1 MSKSPRASIIPP
13 PRTKQSWDSVVRT
26 GIAGG
31 TAGCIAKTVVA
42 PLDRVKILFQTS
54 NPNFQKYSGSWTG
67 AFRAIRD
74 INQSN
79 GLAGLFQGHS
89 ATLLRVFPYAAIN
102 RRLIQLKGKALMPTR
117 ADETNFKRF
126 FAGAFSG
133 TLSVLFTYPLELV
146 RTLRAIY
153 TEGNSHPPPSVVH
166 TSVHT
171 SGNVSSPTAMATMT
185 KSSPLFTTF
194 PISKFYR
201 GFSVTLIG
209 MVPYA
214 GTSFLVWGALRAA
227 LLPPPSSGTSGPPR
241 HRPIA
246 DLSIGAVSGA
256 IAQTV
261 SYPFEVVRRRLQVG
275 GLLRP
280 RGFVGWGE
288 TVRAIWLKQGWRG
301 FYVGL
306 SIGYIKVV
314 PMTAVSFMCWETGKR
329 PTIDIN
335 DDSLSHRRSPDHF
348 NWSNHGERY
357 PLTSQLI
364 EENKIPEFDNLYVD
378 FNGIIHNCSHPNDGD
393 VHFRLSED
401 QIFTAIFSYVDH
413 LFGKI
418 KPRKLFFMAI
428 DGVAPRAKMN
438 QQRARRF
445 RTAKDAKEAREKA
458 EKKGRSCPRKK
469 LLTATVSRLKLS
481 EQLKYF
487 VNKKI
492 SEDAN
497 WREVQVVLSVMNQ
510 TMTER
515 APLPVR
521 SRRDLIM
528 LGLLSHDP
536 HFCLLREEVKFGP
549 EKQIQ
554 GQSLTSTLPFQ
565 YDLERIIDDFVLIAV
580 FIGNDFLPHLPDLHI
595 HENALERLFEI
606 YKAVL
611 PNAGGYLNESGE
623 IHRGRLQLILDEL
636 ATWEVDVFEK
646 ETSDS
651 QWYKGKQR
659 KHQQQAAEKSKSKPL
674 TLTPSQKDLAMK
686 IQDLVHQGHQD
697 PSVRQLQLPN
707 TLPAGDRAFLNG
719 LCQELHLSVW
729 WDEFDEEGQ
738 NLVTIA
744 LPEQDE
750 DDEEADEEGYQ
761 ASMRVFKKYVT
772 AQVLHPEGFD
782 EREDDRLKAALKKWK
797 ELLQDIEKGVDQ
809 LVYRYIEGLQWVMY
823 YYYRGVASWG
833 WFYDYHYA
841 PRISDIKNIEL
852 FEFNYEL
859 GKPFKPFEQLMGV
872 LPYASHE
879 LIPEAYRELMHSEH
893 SPILDFYPENF
904 DLDMNGKKQEWE
916 AVVKVPFID
925 QKRLLSSMATL
936 EHRLTEEEKRRNTWG
951 MSIKFSWTKDVK
963 EYPSPSPGFLPILP
977 RCQCR
982 MDEFVLPTLEGGLDL
997 VKGLRDGV
1005 FLGVDALAGFPS
1017 LQTLPHSSVIQHHSV
1032 NVFNS
1037 DSKNRSV
1044 VIRVTNTFMGAKA
1057 GPIAEKMI
1065 GKRTFIGWPFL
1076 TEAQV
1081 VAVSD
1086 DLFKYERQTI
1096 GRVAKVVPTPHH
1108 GEALSRWKRTAEKIG
1123 ATYSKRFAVEIGDVD
1138 ILLHV
1143 RPLKGLKRMDD
1154 GSLVKDYAGPEA
1166 ETEQAVQMSLME
1178 VRSEDPRYI
1187 EQPAAPLEQEYPIGT
1202 NVFFLGEHTYGTPAL
1217 IKAVADQ
1224 KASLMIVYNPEER
1237 VEIDKLRALAKE
1249 NIAGSYLS
1257 ARQISSALRISGL
1270 ALSRVTSSVMVTTNG
1285 NSKVNLG
1292 LSLKFEGKSMKVLGY
1307 SRKSDHGWE
1316 FSEKAVQLIQDYK
1329 VRFGRAMYRLLDA
1342 KDITRAS
1349 DLFPNGDAENQAKAA
1364 KEWLASKGV
1373 RDLEPVSLF
1382 SEQLEK
1388 QNIANIEKYETELNT
1403 KRSSEPSSMKRVMV
1417 QGVPRQALLKPDH
1430 AVHRLQNQKFSLGD
1444 RVVMVQNTGGVPL
1457 AAKGVVVGLLPTF
1470 LDVVWDVPF
1479 INGTTLNGRCTEY
1492 RGSSVTFNSVLNLTE
1507 PQFVQST
1514 SKNRAPEPTSP
1525 TSRYAPRIGP
1535 QPAVPSRGG
1544 GSFRSASQ
1552 PSQTPVRIMSNPAR
1566 GRGWNGRQTD
1576 DRSAARVLA
1585 EPAPTTEELHQRGM
1599 RDAFHIRAGPGVSAR
1614 GRGGLG
1620 YHPHRPCRHKI
1631 TRPRCTTTQLRR
1643 IHRGFW
1649 RGEGEGL
1656 PHGGPSV
1663 NGHGHGPT
1671 VNGHGQEQGSRAE
1684 EAIEGA
1690 RKGEGRPWGSAGS
1703 AILIS
1708 FITMAVRECHI
1719 GCPDLTDCYP
1729 ISRSAIRKQQR
1740 YRVFSKLTN
1749 SYCLVSVGEA
1759 QTFTRRLR
1767 AIAMGYLSPLR
1778 PPIKNFSTSGTLCL
1792 IRSDTA
1798 GGRATLCAGNVI
1810 ACNDYVALVHP
1821 DIDRETEEIIAD
1833 VLKVEVFRQTV
1844 ADNVL
1849 VGSYCDELSSLLQIP
1864 LVAGT
1869 VNRGSDVIGAG
1880 LVANDWCAFTG
1891 FDTTAPEITVIEATF
1906 KLQGQSQ
1913 VAVIGEMRDTL
1924 IENMA

>member
-1 MSKSPRASIIPP
+1 MSKSSRASIIPP

-89 ATLLRVFPYAAIN
+89 ATLLRVFPYAAIKF
-102 RRLIQLKGKALMPTR
+102 LAYDQVHYALMPTR

-146 RTLRAIY
+146 RVRMAYQTQASSRHAFVDAVRAIY

-314 PMTAVSFMCWETGKR
+314 PMTAFFRYIS
-329 PTIDIN
+329 
-335 DDSLSHRRSPDHF
+335 
-348 NWSNHGERY
+348 ERY

-458 EKKGRSCPRKK
+458 EKKGEK
-469 LLTATVSRLKLS
+469 LPEEKAFDSNCITPGTVFMKKLS

-497 WREVQVVLSVMNQ
+497 WREVQVVLSGHEVPGEGEHKIMEYIRLSKAQPDYDPN
-510 TMTER
+510 
-515 APLPVR
+515 VR
-521 SRRDLIM
+521 HCLYGLDADLIM

-549 EKQIQ
+549 QKNKSKGSLETQSFYLLHISLLREYLDLEF
-554 GQSLTSTLPFQ
+554 QSLTSTLPFQ

-797 ELLQDIEKGVDQ
+797 EDYYKEKLEFKDIEKGVDQ

-1620 YHPHRPCRHKI
+1620 YHPPPAMPAQNNSAPVHNHPAPAHP
-1631 TRPRCTTTQLRR
+1631 PRILA
-1643 IHRGFW
+1643 RG
-1649 RGEGEGL
+1649 RGGP

-1671 VNGHGQEQGSRAE
+1671 VNGHGQEQGSR
-1684 EAIEGA
+1684 
-1690 RKGEGRPWGSAGS
+1690 GRGGPSRGRGRGRGCRGVAP
-1703 AILIS
+1703 
-1708 FITMAVRECHI
+1708 AV
-1719 GCPDLTDCYP
+1719 
-1729 ISRSAIRKQQR
+1729 
-1740 YRVFSKLTN
+1740 
-1749 SYCLVSVGEA
+1749 
-1759 QTFTRRLR
+1759 
-1767 AIAMGYLSPLR
+1767 
-1778 PPIKNFSTSGTLCL
+1778 
-1792 IRSDTA
+1792 
-1798 GGRATLCAGNVI
+1798 
-1810 ACNDYVALVHP
+1810 
-1821 DIDRETEEIIAD
+1821 
-1833 VLKVEVFRQTV
+1833 
-1844 ADNVL
+1844 
-1849 VGSYCDELSSLLQIP
+1849 
-1864 LVAGT
+1864 
-1869 VNRGSDVIGAG
+1869 
-1880 LVANDWCAFTG
+1880 
-1891 FDTTAPEITVIEATF
+1891 
-1906 KLQGQSQ
+1906 QS
-1913 VAVIGEMRDTL
+1913 
-1924 IENMA
+1924 

>member
-1 MSKSPRASIIPP
+1 MSKSSRASIIPP

-89 ATLLRVFPYAAIN
+89 ATLLRVFPYAAIKF
-102 RRLIQLKGKALMPTR
+102 LAYDQVHYALMPTR

-146 RTLRAIY
+146 RVRMAYQTQASSRHAFVDAVRAIY
-153 TEGNSHPPPSVVH
+153 TEGNVHPSPSVVH

-227 LLPPPSSGTSGPPR
+227 LLPPPSSGISGPPR

-306 SIGYIKVV
+306 SI
-314 PMTAVSFMCWETGKR
+314 
-329 PTIDIN
+329 
-335 DDSLSHRRSPDHF
+335 
-348 NWSNHGERY
+348 GERY

-458 EKKGRSCPRKK
+458 EKKGEK
-469 LLTATVSRLKLS
+469 LPEEKAFDSNCITPGTVFMKKLS

-497 WREVQVVLSVMNQ
+497 WREVQVVLSGHEVPGEGEHKIM
-510 TMTER
+510 
-515 APLPVR
+515 
-521 SRRDLIM
+521 DLETQSFY
-528 LGLLSHDP
+528 LLHIS
-536 HFCLLREEVKFGP
+536 LLREYLDLEF
-549 EKQIQ
+549 
-554 GQSLTSTLPFQ
+554 QSLTSTLPFQ

-797 ELLQDIEKGVDQ
+797 EDYYKEKLEFKDIEKGVDQ

-1620 YHPHRPCRHKI
+1620 YHPPPAMPAQNNSAPVHNHPAPAHP
-1631 TRPRCTTTQLRR
+1631 PRILA
-1643 IHRGFW
+1643 RG
-1649 RGEGEGL
+1649 RGGP

-1671 VNGHGQEQGSRAE
+1671 VNGHGQEQGSR
-1684 EAIEGA
+1684 
-1690 RKGEGRPWGSAGS
+1690 GRGGP
-1703 AILIS
+1703 
-1708 FITMAVRECHI
+1708 
-1719 GCPDLTDCYP
+1719 
-1729 ISRSAIRKQQR
+1729 SRGRGR
-1740 YRVFSKLTN
+1740 GR
-1749 SYCLVSVGEA
+1749 
-1759 QTFTRRLR
+1759 
-1767 AIAMGYLSPLR
+1767 
-1778 PPIKNFSTSGTLCL
+1778 
-1792 IRSDTA
+1792 
-1798 GGRATLCAGNVI
+1798 GGRG
-1810 ACNDYVALVHP
+1810 VAPAV
-1821 DIDRETEEIIAD
+1821 
-1833 VLKVEVFRQTV
+1833 
-1844 ADNVL
+1844 
-1849 VGSYCDELSSLLQIP
+1849 
-1864 LVAGT
+1864 
-1869 VNRGSDVIGAG
+1869 
-1880 LVANDWCAFTG
+1880 
-1891 FDTTAPEITVIEATF
+1891 
-1906 KLQGQSQ
+1906 QS
-1913 VAVIGEMRDTL
+1913 
-1924 IENMA
+1924 

>member
-1 MSKSPRASIIPP
+1 MSSRKSLIPP
-13 PRTKQSWDSVVRT
+13 PKTKQSWDNIIRT

-54 NPNFQKYSGSWTG
+54 NPNFQKYSGTWTG

-74 INQSN
+74 INQTN

-89 ATLLRVFPYAAIN
+89 ATLLRVFPYAAIKFLAYD
-102 RRLIQLKGKALMPTR
+102 RVHYALMPTR
-117 ADETNFKRF
+117 ADETNLKRF

-133 TLSVLFTYPLELV
+133 TLSVFLTYPLELIRV
-146 RTLRAIY
+146 RMAYQTQSSSRHAFVDAVRAIY
-153 TEGNSHPPPSVVH
+153 AEGKVHPPPSVVH
-166 TSVHT
+166 TSVHA
-171 SGNVSSPTAMATMT
+171 NSSSAVATMT
-185 KSSPLFTTF
+185 KASPLFTTF
-194 PISKFYR
+194 PVSKFYR

-214 GTSFLVWGALRAA
+214 GTSFLAWGALRAA
-227 LLPPPSSGTSGPPR
+227 LLPPPPSSPSSTAPK

-246 DLSIGAVSGA
+246 DLSIGASSDA
-256 IAQTV
+256 D
-261 SYPFEVVRRRLQVG
+261 Y
-275 GLLRP
+275 
-280 RGFVGWGE
+280 
-288 TVRAIWLKQGWRG
+288 
-301 FYVGL
+301 
-306 SIGYIKVV
+306 
-314 PMTAVSFMCWETGKR
+314 
-329 PTIDIN
+329 N
-335 DDSLSHRRSPDHF
+335 
-348 NWSNHGERY
+348 ERY

-364 EENKIPEFDNLYVD
+364 EENKIPEF
-378 FNGIIHNCSHPNDGD
+378 GSHPNDGD

-445 RTAKDAKEAREKA
+445 RTAKDAQEAREKA
-458 EKKGRSCPRKK
+458 EKNGEK
-469 LLTATVSRLKLS
+469 LPDEKAFDSNCITPGTVFMRKLS

-497 WREVQVVLSVMNQ
+497 WREVQVVLSGHEVPGEGEHKIMEYIRLSKAQPDYDPN
-510 TMTER
+510 
-515 APLPVR
+515 VR
-521 SRRDLIM
+521 HCLYGLDADLIM

-549 EKQIQ
+549 QKNKSKGSLETQSFYLLHISLLREYLDLEF
-554 GQSLTSTLPFQ
+554 QSLTSTLPFE

-595 HENALERLFEI
+595 HENALERLFDI

-623 IHRGRLQLILDEL
+623 IHRGRLQMILDEL
-636 ATWEVDVFEK
+636 ATGEVDVFEK

-659 KHQQQAAEKSKSKPL
+659 KYQQQAAEKAKNKPL
-674 TLTPSQKDLAMK
+674 TLTPSQKDLATK
-686 IQDLVHQGHQD
+686 VQDLIHSGHQD

-719 LCQELHLSVW
+719 LCQELHLAVW

-738 NLVTIA
+738 NLVTIV

-750 DDEEADEEGYQ
+750 DDEEAEEEGYQ
-761 ASMRVFKKYVT
+761 ASMRVFKKYMT
-772 AQVLHPEGFD
+772 AQVLNPEGFD
-782 EREDDRLKAALKKWK
+782 EREDDKLKAALKKWK
-797 ELLQDIEKGVDQ
+797 DDYYKEKLEFKDVEKGVEQ

-823 YYYRGVASWG
+823 YYYRGVSSWG
-833 WFYDYHYA
+833 WFYNYHYA

-852 FEFNYEL
+852 LEFNFEL

-872 LPYASHE
+872 LPSASHE
-879 LIPEAYRELMHSEH
+879 LIPEAFRELMFSEH
-893 SPILDFYPENF
+893 SPILDFYPKDFE
-904 DLDMNGKKQEWE
+904 LDMNGKRQEWE

-925 QKRLLSSMATL
+925 QQRLLTSMAAL
-936 EHRLTEEEKRRNTWG
+936 EHRLTDEEKRRNTWG
-951 MSIKFSWTKDVK
+951 MSVKFSWTKDVK
-963 EYPSPSPGFLPILP
+963 EYPSPSPGFLPVLP
-977 RCQCR
+977 RCHCR

-1017 LQTLPHSSVIQHHSV
+1017 LQTLPHSCIIQHHSV

-1044 VIRVTNTFMGAKA
+1044 VIRVTNTFTGAKA
-1057 GPIAEKMI
+1057 GSIAEQMI

-1086 DLFKYERQTI
+1086 DLFKYEKQPVGQTT
-1096 GRVAKVVPTPHH
+1096 KVVPTPHH
-1108 GEALSRWKRTAEKIG
+1108 GEALSRWRRSAEKIG

-1143 RPLKGLKRMDD
+1143 RPLKGLRRKED

-1166 ETEQAVQMSLME
+1166 ETEQAIQMSLME

-1187 EQPAAPLEQEYPIGT
+1187 EQPAAPLDQEYPVGT

-1217 IKAVADQ
+1217 IKGVAEQ
-1224 KASLMIVYNPEER
+1224 RATLMIVYNPDER
-1237 VEIDKLRALAKE
+1237 AEIDKFRTLAKE
-1249 NIAGSYLS
+1249 NIAGSYIT
-1257 ARQISSALRISGL
+1257 ARQIQSALRISGL
-1270 ALSRVTSSVMVTTNG
+1270 ALSRVTSSLMITTSG
-1285 NSKVNLG
+1285 NQKVNLG
-1292 LSLKFEGKSMKVLGY
+1292 LSLKFEGRSMKVLGY
-1307 SRKSDHGWE
+1307 TRKSDHGWE
-1316 FSEKAVQLIQDYK
+1316 FSERAVQLIQDYK
-1329 VRFGRAMYRLLDA
+1329 AEFPTIFSSLGQRGEDM
-1342 KDITRAS
+1342 TRAS
-1349 DLFPNGDAENQAKAA
+1349 DLFPDGDADAQAKAA

-1373 RDLEPVSLF
+1373 KELEPVSLF

-1388 QNIANIEKYETELNT
+1388 QNVANIEKYETELNAKHSSEARST
-1403 KRSSEPSSMKRVMV
+1403 KRVLV

-1457 AAKGVVVGLLPTF
+1457 AAKGVVIGLLPTL

-1479 INGTTLNGRCTEY
+1479 INGSTLGGRCTEY
-1492 RGSSVTFNSVLNLTE
+1492 RGSSVTFNSVLNLAD

-1514 SKNRAPEPTSP
+1514 SNRARAPEPSSP
-1525 TSRYAPRIGP
+1525 TSRFAPRIGP
-1535 QPAVPSRGG
+1535 HPTVPTRGRGAFTAAPGQP
-1544 GSFRSASQ
+1544 
-1552 PSQTPVRIMSNPAR
+1552 PVRIMSNPAR
-1566 GRGWNGRQTD
+1566 GRGWGRQTD

-1599 RDAFHIRAGPGVSAR
+1599 RDAFNI
-1614 GRGGLG
+1614 RGGG
-1620 YHPHRPCRHKI
+1620 
-1631 TRPRCTTTQLRR
+1631 
-1643 IHRGFW
+1643 G
-1649 RGEGEGL
+1649 GGGGL
-1656 PHGGPSV
+1656 QFENS
-1663 NGHGHGPT
+1663 
-1671 VNGHGQEQGSRAE
+1671 SD
-1684 EAIEGA
+1684 
-1690 RKGEGRPWGSAGS
+1690 
-1703 AILIS
+1703 
-1708 FITMAVRECHI
+1708 I
-1719 GCPDLTDCYP
+1719 G
-1729 ISRSAIRKQQR
+1729 
-1740 YRVFSKLTN
+1740 VFSKLTN
-1749 SYCLVSVGEA
+1749 SYCLVSVGGSTNFYS
-1759 QTFTRRLR
+1759 TFESELGGVIPIVNTTIGGTRIIGRL
-1767 AIAMGYLSPLR
+1767 
-1778 PPIKNFSTSGTLCL
+1778 
-1792 IRSDTA
+1792 TA
-1798 GGRATLCAGNVI
+1798 GNRHGLLVPASTTDQELQHLRNSLPDKVAIQRVEERLSALGNVI

-1849 VGSYCDELSSLLQIP
+1849 VGSYCVITNQGGLVHPRTSVQDQDELSSLLQIP

-1891 FDTTAPEITVIEATF
+1891 FDTTAPEITVIEATLR
-1906 KLQGQSQ
+1906 LQGQSQ
-1913 VAVIGEMRDTL
+1913 AAIIGDMRDTL